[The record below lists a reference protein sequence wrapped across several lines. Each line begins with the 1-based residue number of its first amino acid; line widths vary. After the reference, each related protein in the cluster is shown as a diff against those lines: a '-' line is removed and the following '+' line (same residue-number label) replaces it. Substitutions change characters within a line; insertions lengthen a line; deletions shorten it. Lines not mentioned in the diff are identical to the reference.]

1 MIILRTEIYYSG
13 FMIKDVDKR
22 GPRIPFQ
29 YGNKDSL
36 SSSTPII
43 KIRRSLDHL
52 DDLVQDSSISIAN
65 TIAILQSCTK
75 SPVLS

>member
-1 MIILRTEIYYSG
+1 
-13 FMIKDVDKR
+13 MIKYVNKS

-29 YGNKDSL
+29 YENKDRL

-43 KIRRSLDHL
+43 KIRRSLDYL

-65 TIAILQSCTK
+65 KMAILHSCTK